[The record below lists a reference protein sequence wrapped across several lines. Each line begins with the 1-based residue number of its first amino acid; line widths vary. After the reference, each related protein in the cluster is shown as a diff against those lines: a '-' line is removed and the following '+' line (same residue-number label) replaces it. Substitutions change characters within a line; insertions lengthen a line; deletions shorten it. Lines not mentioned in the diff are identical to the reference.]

1 MVSCAEPPHFRGTHS
16 VAPPRRDRSE
26 TRTLA
31 GHGAGPPTEP
41 ASFCAL
47 HLGSRTGNLRAPHIE
62 RSQTAS
68 VSSQSD
74 HRASLWTY
82 YDTRAADY
90 DGGVSGAVRYF
101 RDLGVEVTPEAIR
114 EERRE
119 ITRQL
124 ARLPPATFVDVGAGP
139 GVFTAQLPGSG
150 FALDQSGRA
159 LRRLRAEV
167 AGVPVIQADVTA
179 LPLAAKAVTRV
190 FAGHLY
196 GHLEPDERATFVAEV
211 RRVADEVVILDSGLP
226 PGAHAEEWQRRSL
239 PDGTTHTVYK
249 DFDIE
254 TLSAEVDGDPL
265 FGGRYFVLVR
275 STY

>member
-1 MVSCAEPPHFRGTHS
+1 MSGICGQ
-16 VAPPRRDRSE
+16 RDRSSE
-26 TRTLA
+26 VVAVLARQIVRPALTRTPIRV
-31 GHGAGPPTEP
+31 GHAEVSSRPDR
-41 ASFCAL
+41 AN
-47 HLGSRTGNLRAPHIE
+47 LGAPHSE
-62 RSQTAS
+62 GSKTAS

-82 YDTRAADY
+82 YDRRAADY

-101 RDLGVEVTPEAIR
+101 RGLGVEVTPEAIR

-249 DFDIE
+249 RHFDIE